1 MSKRARKCNFGEET
15 KKINVDTFHP
25 SFSLK
30 CAKMSVKRKRMI
42 FESFCKYKEIL
53 EYL

>member
-30 CAKMSVKRKRMI
+30 CAKMSV
-42 FESFCKYKEIL
+42 FDFSSQDKE
-53 EYL
+53 